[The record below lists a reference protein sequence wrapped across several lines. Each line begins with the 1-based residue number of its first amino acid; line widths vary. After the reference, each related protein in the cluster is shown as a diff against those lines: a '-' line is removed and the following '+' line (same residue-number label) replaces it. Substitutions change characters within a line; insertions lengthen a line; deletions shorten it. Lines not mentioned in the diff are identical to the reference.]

1 MKKIKTNICI
11 IGDTATECIAADSE
25 RTAFDGFSFV
35 CCRINEEMTFNLHV
49 VDEGHVSYVV
59 IENRREKLEIRANAY
74 IDMTSDFRF
83 VRNAGCEHRLLKDEE
98 GKEYYKLLSVCDLCD
113 KNADLPNG
121 AKKMS
126 EFSNLFVLKGE

>member
-49 VDEGHVSYVV
+49 VDEGNVSYVV
-59 IENRREKLEIRANAY
+59 IEKDREKVEIRANAY
-74 IDMTSDFRF
+74 VDATSDVRF
-83 VRNAGCEHRLLKDEE
+83 ARNAGCEHRLLKNGEE
-98 GKEYYKLLSVCDLCD
+98 KECFKLLKVCDARAD
-113 KNADLPNG
+113 NTDLPDG
-121 AKKMS
+121 ARRTG
-126 EFSNLFVLKGE
+126 EFSNLFVMMGE